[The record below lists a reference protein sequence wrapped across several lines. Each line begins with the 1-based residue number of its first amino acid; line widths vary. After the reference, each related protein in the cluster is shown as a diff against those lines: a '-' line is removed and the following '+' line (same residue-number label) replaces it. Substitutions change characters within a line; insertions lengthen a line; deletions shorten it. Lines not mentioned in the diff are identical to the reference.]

1 MHYVLDITYPPGRA
15 DLEDRVEGVL
25 FLTFSLGSE
34 IGEREGLTRV
44 ACWFKTAEQ
53 RDEAR
58 AMLAD
63 LEGVE
68 LESSEREP
76 EDWLALYR
84 QSLEPLF
91 IGTRF
96 VVAPAPEL
104 IPAETDRIGIVIP
117 QERAFGTG
125 SHESTALCLA
135 MLERADLDGK
145 RGLDIGTGS
154 AILAIAM
161 ARLGARKVVA
171 FDNDLET
178 WEVAPKNLER
188 NGVDP
193 RTLALFVGGI
203 DALRP
208 RPSFDVVTMNILPHV
223 IIPVLPDVART
234 LAPGGRL
241 ILSGILVSQRGEVV
255 GAAEAAGLR
264 LVDESEKGEWWCGV
278 VSQR

>member
-1 MHYVLDITYPPGRA
+1 MHYVLDIVYPPGRP
-15 DLEDRVEGVL
+15 DLEDRVEGLL

-34 IGEREGLTRV
+34 IGTREGMTLV
-44 ACWFKTAEQ
+44 SCWFDTEEK

-58 AMLAD
+58 GM

-68 LESSEREP
+68 GLAMESSAREP
-76 EDWLALYR
+76 ADWLALYT

-91 IGTRF
+91 IGSRF
-96 VVAPAPEL
+96 VVAPAADL
-104 IPAETDRIGIVIP
+104 IPAGSERIAIVIP

-125 SHESTALCLA
+125 SHESTALCLG
-135 MLERADLDGK
+135 MLEATDLAGK

-161 ARLGARKVVA
+161 ARLGARKVFA
-171 FDNDLET
+171 FDNDMET
-178 WEVAPKNLER
+178 WEVAPKNLAR
-188 NGVDP
+188 NGVEEG
-193 RTLALFVGGI
+193 RIGFFVGGI
-203 DALRP
+203 EALRG

-223 IIPVLPDVART
+223 IVPALPEVMRV

-241 ILSGILVSQRGEVV
+241 VLSGILVSQRDEVV

-264 LVDESEKGEWWCGV
+264 LLDEAERGEWWCGV
-278 VSQR
+278 VGQR